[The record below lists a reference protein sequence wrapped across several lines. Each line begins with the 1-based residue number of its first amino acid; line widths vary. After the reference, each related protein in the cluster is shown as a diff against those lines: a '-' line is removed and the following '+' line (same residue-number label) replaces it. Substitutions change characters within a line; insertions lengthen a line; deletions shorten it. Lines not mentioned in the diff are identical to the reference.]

1 MLAASTTVPTG
12 VSLAKR
18 ERVKP
23 PAMGEATVKTTPG
36 SAEMLEATVSVMP
49 RFGSV
54 VNDWKAESVPP
65 LSWMLLATAPVRV
78 APKERSLLAW
88 TVPAVMMVLPV

>member
-1 MLAASTTVPTG
+1 MAAKTTMPTG

-18 ERVKP
+18 ERVALP
-23 PAMGEATVKTTPG
+23 EMGAVTVKTTPG
-36 SAEMLEATVSVMP
+36 SAEMLEAVVRAIP

-65 LSWMLLATAPVRV
+65 LSWMLLATALARV
-78 APKERSLLAW
+78 APKERSLLAC